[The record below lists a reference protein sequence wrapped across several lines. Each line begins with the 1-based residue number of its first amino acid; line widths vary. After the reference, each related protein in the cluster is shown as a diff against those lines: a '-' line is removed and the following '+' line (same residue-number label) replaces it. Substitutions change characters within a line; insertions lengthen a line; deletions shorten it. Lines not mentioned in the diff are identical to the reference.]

1 MCGWD
6 FGGPVGMQGMDTGS
20 FGLVEGFPAFA
31 DHPQIRAFFESWHR
45 WRGAE
50 LVPRRSQVKPGEIPH
65 LMSGCM
71 LLDMHDTETMIFR
84 YAGSLLQDFYGVDFT
99 GKNYVELTAEV
110 ARDAR
115 VRRLMGVAVQPAAA
129 VWTTPAI
136 DTVDFVGA
144 SVPVL
149 PDEPDQPPMV
159 MQVMVHL
166 RDLHHVRPSTIAQKR
181 SSVHLSEQFRYL
193 DIGAGLPD
201 RSVEA

>member
-1 MCGWD
+1 MPTKGYE
-6 FGGPVGMQGMDTGS
+6 PVT
-20 FGLVEGFPAFA
+20 EFPDFA
-31 DHPQIRAFFESWHR
+31 DHQQIRDFFDAWHR
-45 WRGAE
+45 WRGEA
-50 LVPRRSQVKPGEIPH
+50 LVPKRSQIKPGEIPH

-71 LLDMHDTETMIFR
+71 LLDMYGLDRIVFR

-99 GKNYVELTAEV
+99 GKNYYELTAP
-110 ARDAR
+110 ADRDMRA
-115 VRRLMGVAVQPAAA
+115 RRLLNVAEQPAAA

-149 PDEPDQPPMV
+149 PDDLGQPLIV

-166 RDLHHVRPSTIAQKR
+166 RDLHHVRPSTIAQR
-181 SSVHLSEQFRYL
+181 HDTVHLSQKFRYL

-201 RSVEA
+201 QSVEA